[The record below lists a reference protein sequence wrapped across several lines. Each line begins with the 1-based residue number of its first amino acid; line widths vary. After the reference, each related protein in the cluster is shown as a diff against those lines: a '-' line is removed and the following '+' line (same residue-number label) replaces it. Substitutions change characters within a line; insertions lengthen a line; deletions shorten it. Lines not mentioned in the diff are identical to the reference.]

1 MTQSVNERLN
11 NASAVVGA
19 LIKETKAL
27 KAGVLELQSIVAAQ
41 NTLIAKLM
49 EQAAQPRRTGI
60 TMNTVIEALRD
71 DSSDLSIEI
80 GAIVES
86 MLESIIPAMISD
98 PTSSHSAYVQAQI
111 ARVELHNKIIAS

>member
-49 EQAAQPRRTGI
+49 EQANKPRRATKQQRKYCEEI
-60 TMNTVIEALRD
+60 LATPTD
-71 DSSDLSIEI
+71 D
-80 GAIVES
+80 
-86 MLESIIPAMISD
+86 
-98 PTSSHSAYVQAQI
+98 
-111 ARVELHNKIIAS
+111 